1 MGRLWDL
8 SISAVIFS
16 DQWVLLKPPW
26 PAFPAGQTGLHVWK
40 KQVQQTPVSPSLAA
54 VFCITVLIL
63 WATCVLEPGLYH
75 CDCLVSLP
83 LAFSWVWPVGR
94 SSGRWEKGGKGEL
107 FSHAPSLQDSVLTLC
122 RSLLLQSSSCT
133 ISFPCPF
140 SLGAGMTSSTHWFP
154 DASASPSVPLTLP
167 TTP

>member
-122 RSLLLQSSSCT
+122 RSLLLQSSRAPAAL
-133 ISFPCPF
+133 FPFLVP
-140 SLGAGMTSSTHWFP
+140 SALGRGWLPPPIDSQMPQHHLQFP
-154 DASASPSVPLTLP
+154 
-167 TTP
+167 